1 MGISWSNNN
10 NNNRRRNTPNYY
22 QTPYPSSQYIS
33 SPSSSSS
40 SYCYP
45 LDPYPAPYP
54 YPAHPPPPPPATPI
68 YSSYYSSGGYNA
80 CNYTSPV
87 MGMSSFGPYYS
98 YGYQDNGWVGIP
110 AAPMAVTAEAVAALP
125 PPAYVE
131 HQEAKKVK
139 NDVNVHKDT
148 IRLVRDE
155 AYPDHHLVSFVF
167 DAMFDGSIT
176 IFYFAKE
183 EANCKIVPVCPES
196 YLPIKIPFQKG
207 LGQRFFQPSGTGINL
222 GYFKLADLSKPWP
235 AEDVYPLVICAETCL
250 PSFPMD
256 IYFSDHCPNTSSHLQ
271 ITQAVL
277 EKNNGDPFKLRVI
290 KQILWIDEVRYE
302 LREIFGLGNSAES
315 FNDNDSGK
323 ECVVCMTEPRDTAVL
338 PCRHMCMC
346 SECSKAL
353 RLQSNKCPICRQPI
367 EELMEIKIY

>member
-1 MGISWSNNN
+1 MDIWK
-10 NNNRRRNTPNYY
+10 
-22 QTPYPSSQYIS
+22 
-33 SPSSSSS
+33 
-40 SYCYP
+40 
-45 LDPYPAPYP
+45 
-54 YPAHPPPPPPATPI
+54 
-68 YSSYYSSGGYNA
+68 
-80 CNYTSPV
+80 TSL
-87 MGMSSFGPYYS
+87 FF
-98 YGYQDNGWVGIP
+98 
-110 AAPMAVTAEAVAALP
+110 
-125 PPAYVE
+125 YVNWLLLFI
-131 HQEAKKVK
+131 V
-139 NDVNVHKDT
+139 
-148 IRLVRDE
+148 LC
-155 AYPDHHLVSFVF
+155 
-167 DAMFDGSIT
+167 SIT

-338 PCRHMCMC
+338 PCRHMVRNMSILCLPIMNLLLFFQIIYNICWWSSVFQCMC